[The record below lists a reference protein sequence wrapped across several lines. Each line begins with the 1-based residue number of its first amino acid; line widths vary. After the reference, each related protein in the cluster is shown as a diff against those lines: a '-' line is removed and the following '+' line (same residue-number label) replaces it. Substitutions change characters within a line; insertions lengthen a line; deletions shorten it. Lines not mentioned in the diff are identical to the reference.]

1 MTVQATQST
10 QSAAPRERRASGVS
24 PRLRADVLLSAGGAV
39 VAAGL
44 VVASLLVQP
53 ALFIIVV
60 AGAVLVYLAAF
71 HPKVFAITGL
81 SAIIL
86 SNVLQQVVGP
96 IATNTDEAVIG
107 LAVIAFTTR
116 RLIAERRIVLLP
128 GMAWFLLFFVF
139 GVLSSVVM
147 HVSYSLMLQSLIL
160 IAKGLLFAFALAQ
173 LRWTDRDFRVLLK
186 AGVVAI
192 AVVAASGLANLA
204 FPEFWR
210 SIVGGT
216 ITHLGGVTALQ
227 GLFQHPAAF
236 GRFTA
241 VLAVA
246 AVAYACVVRTSLGN
260 AILIGVT
267 VALTTLTLEVKSIV
281 GLLAALGILTLRYGR
296 PILIVIA
303 LCFGPFAIALI
314 VPPLIAL
321 VGDAVETYIIQDSA
335 RSTMTWGSL
344 AVATAYF
351 PFGAG
356 FGRFGSFQASV
367 DYSPEY
373 YKLGFDHVYGLG
385 PGEKGMFLNDTQWPA
400 IIGESGWLGA
410 AAFAIGIVCV
420 LVSLLRRSSPNESV
434 LARWVRITGVGWLVL
449 LVIESAAAPV
459 FVSAPSFPFVFAVAG
474 IVASLRAAAR
484 DEERATGLVPQR
496 LPGSTARQR
505 AASIG

>member
-1 MTVQATQST
+1 M
-10 QSAAPRERRASGVS
+10 S
-24 PRLRADVLLSAGGAV
+24 PRLRAAVLLSVSGAV
-39 VAAGL
+39 IAIVL

-60 AGAVLVYLAAF
+60 AGAALVYLAAF
-71 HPKVFAITGL
+71 HPKAFALTGV

-96 IATNTDEAVIG
+96 LASNIDEAVIG

-116 RLIAERRIVLLP
+116 RLVTERRIVLLP
-128 GMAWFLLFFVF
+128 GTIWFLLFFVF
-139 GVLSSVVM
+139 GVLSGVAL
-147 HVSYSLMLQSLIL
+147 HVPYSLMLQSLIL

-173 LRWTDRDFRVLLK
+173 LRWTDRDFRVLLW

-192 AVVAASGLANLA
+192 GVIAVTGLANLA
-204 FPEFWR
+204 FPDVWR
-210 SIVGGT
+210 GIVGGT

-241 VLAVA
+241 VLAVGA
-246 AVAYACVVRTSLGN
+246 LAYACVVRTSLGN
-260 AILIGVT
+260 AILLGVT
-267 VALTTLTLEVKSIV
+267 VVLTTLTLEVKSIV

-296 PILIVIA
+296 PILIVVA

-321 VGDAVETYIIQDSA
+321 VGDAVQMYIIEDSA

-356 FGRFGSFQASV
+356 FGRFGSFPAGV
-367 DYSPEY
+367 NYSPEY
-373 YKLGFDHVYGLG
+373 YNLGFDHVYGLG

-410 AAFAIGIVCV
+410 AAFAVGILCV
-420 LVSLLRRSSPNESV
+420 LVSLLRRSSPTESV
-434 LARWVRITGVGWLVL
+434 LAHWVRITGVGWLVL

-474 IVASLRAAAR
+474 IVASLRSAAR
-484 DEERATGLVPQR
+484 DEQLATGLVPPRVLAPQR
-496 LPGSTARQR
+496 LPRSTARQR
-505 AASIG
+505 AATIG